1 MADLLAWKDSNV
13 YFEHVDHQQEF
24 PSKASGC
31 PARNEPRR
39 ESGNENQMQQHFG
52 SPQGENG
59 RTIMNFH
66 VEDDDGFVV
75 QSIEPLYLGRV
86 NGPHPTDV
94 PKRISVRDFSVPK
107 FTMRL
112 AANQGNPKQLAALL
126 AAKQSKK
133 KRILRPKLENRLS
146 VIPQQEMPASLMDQL
161 GTAGETRKNFAFLVK
176 PESLINDARQATLI
190 NE

>member
-1 MADLLAWKDSNV
+1 MADLLSWKDSNV
-13 YFEHVDHQQEF
+13 YFAHVNQQQEF
-24 PSKASGC
+24 TSKASEC
-31 PARNEPRR
+31 PGRSEPRR
-39 ESGNENQMQQHFG
+39 KSGNENQMQQHFG

-59 RTIMNFH
+59 RTVMNFH

-86 NGPHPTDV
+86 NGSHPTDV

-126 AAKQSKK
+126 AAKQTKE
-133 KRILRPKLENRLS
+133 KRILRPKLENRPS
-146 VIPQQEMPASLMDQL
+146 VIPQQEMSASLMDQL
-161 GTAGETRKNFAFLVK
+161 GTAGKTGKNFVFLAK
-176 PESLINDARQATLI
+176 PESMMPERQATLI